1 MNSTSQRIKKA
12 DRRHTFR
19 LSEAD
24 IARIPDLL
32 REKHGNIAAVARAL
46 GIDRAALWR
55 RIEANASLK
64 AIKQDIKESFLDDIV
79 MILEEKALAGS
90 TPEIIFYLKTQG
102 RRRGY
107 SERREH
113 QLDITRISR
122 EISALSDEELNVLLK
137 KAGFDG
143 LS

>member
-1 MNSTSQRIKKA
+1 MSTSQRIKKA

-24 IARIPDLL
+24 IARIPDLMQ
-32 REKHGNIAAVARAL
+32 EKHGNIAAVARAL

-55 RIEANASLK
+55 RIEASASLK
-64 AIKQDIKESFLDDIV
+64 AIKQDIKESFLDDIE

-90 TPEIIFYLKTQG
+90 TPEMIFYLKTQG
-102 RRRGY
+102 RHRGY
-107 SERREH
+107 SSRREH